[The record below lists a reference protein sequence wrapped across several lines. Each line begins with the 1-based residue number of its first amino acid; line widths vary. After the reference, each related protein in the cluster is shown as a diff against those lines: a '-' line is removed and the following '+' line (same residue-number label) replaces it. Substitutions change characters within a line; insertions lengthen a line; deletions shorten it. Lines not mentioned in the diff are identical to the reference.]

1 MLKLKDK
8 DTIEWVYTC
17 DLGRDVGDDYYE
29 KIKNQKNKKNGNK
42 TDSEKQDTEKE
53 SAGEGDAK

>member
-1 MLKLKDK
+1 MG
-8 DTIEWVYTC
+8 IYC

-42 TDSEKQDTEKE
+42 TDSEKQDTEKK